1 MKKKY
6 PVKIA
11 SLLAAICLLVSVF
24 SMFANAF
31 DEDQGSVRGNFF
43 EVAFGLIDG
52 TNIVYILLV
61 GFLLLG
67 IGFIVACLGMSL
79 RDKGSKIFGICLFV
93 LAAAGA
99 TICLFSIPLYSAAN
113 GINVDNTGATTLGAG
128 SIVPAVFGY
137 LAALC
142 GAYLVLKKKEA

>member
-52 TNIVYILLV
+52 TRIVYILLV

-67 IGFIVACLGMSL
+67 IGFIVACLGM
-79 RDKGSKIFGICLFV
+79 
-93 LAAAGA
+93 
-99 TICLFSIPLYSAAN
+99 
-113 GINVDNTGATTLGAG
+113 NTGATTLGAG